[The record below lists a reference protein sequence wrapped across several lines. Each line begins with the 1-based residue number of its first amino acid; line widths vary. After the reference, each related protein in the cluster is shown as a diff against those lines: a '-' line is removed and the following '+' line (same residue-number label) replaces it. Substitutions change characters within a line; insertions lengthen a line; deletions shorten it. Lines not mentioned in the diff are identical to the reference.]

1 VTTAE
6 KYVAAAYGV
15 FLGVLLLYIVIY
27 SFKMSRL
34 EREVREL
41 ADLAESRARASE
53 PEREQAPAL

>member
-1 VTTAE
+1 MTTAE

-15 FLGVLLLYIVIY
+15 FVGVLLLYIVIY

-41 ADLAESRARASE
+41 ADLAESRERAGE
-53 PEREQAPAL
+53 PEREQAQAL